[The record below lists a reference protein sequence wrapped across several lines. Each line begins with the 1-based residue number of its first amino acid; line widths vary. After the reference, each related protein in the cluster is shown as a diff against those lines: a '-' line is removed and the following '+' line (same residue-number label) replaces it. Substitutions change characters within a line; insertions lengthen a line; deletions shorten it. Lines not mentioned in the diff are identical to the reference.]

1 MFWLLAVSVK
11 RVLYA
16 PNLTSSNLSPKRCRL
31 AKALYHEKLAKN
43 LAEGVDP
50 LSWAQSKPTLG
61 VCLRFCSGFKPVR
74 LGSLRVHKL

>member
-43 LAEGVDP
+43 LAEGV
-50 LSWAQSKPTLG
+50 
-61 VCLRFCSGFKPVR
+61 
-74 LGSLRVHKL
+74 